1 LVNIVIDSS
10 LVLALLVPNDKWHQQ
25 SLVLLDMLEDN
36 GYTSI
41 YLDCVASEAV
51 SAAIRRLHE
60 KQLYSEIPKL
70 FERLESIVTADR
82 LTWVLPDVPRLYT
95 EILDLMRASS
105 GALNF
110 HDALIALACRDRQI
124 SLIASF
130 DADFDQIHWLRRLS
144 APQDLSKF
152 TITE

>member
-1 LVNIVIDSS
+1 MNIVIDSS

-25 SLVLLDMLEDN
+25 ALVLLDMLEDN

-51 SAAIRRLHE
+51 SAAIRRLYE

-95 EILDLMRASS
+95 EILDLMRTSS

-110 HDALIALACRDRQI
+110 HDSLISLACRDRQI

-144 APQDLSKF
+144 GPNDLNNLR
-152 TITE
+152 

>member
-1 LVNIVIDSS
+1 MNIVIDSS

-25 SLVLLDMLEDN
+25 ALVLLDMLEDN

-51 SAAIRRLHE
+51 SAAIRRLYE

-95 EILDLMRASS
+95 EILDLMRTSS

-110 HDALIALACRDRQI
+110 HDSLISLACRDRQ
-124 SLIASF
+124 F
-130 DADFDQIHWLRRLS
+130 
-144 APQDLSKF
+144 
-152 TITE
+152 